1 LRCAKKIG
9 ETMMREFLSQYS
21 IVSLVFLAALWS
33 GGRGDSYTGELFGV
47 AGDALRGSA
56 DIQLGG
62 PASMQGNPV
71 NPEDFIDARLVRE
84 LDKSGFIDRL

>member
-1 LRCAKKIG
+1 M
-9 ETMMREFLSQYS
+9 TREFLSQYS
-21 IVSLVFLAALWS
+21 IVSLVFLAALWC
-33 GGRGDSYTGELFGV
+33 GGRGDSYTGELFSV

-71 NPEDFIDARLVRE
+71 NPEDFIDARWSVSLTRA
-84 LDKSGFIDRL
+84 DSSTAYKFRFN

>member
-1 LRCAKKIG
+1 
-9 ETMMREFLSQYS
+9 MMRDFLSQYS

-56 DIQLGG
+56 DI
-62 PASMQGNPV
+62 
-71 NPEDFIDARLVRE
+71 
-84 LDKSGFIDRL
+84 

>member
-1 LRCAKKIG
+1 LRCNKKIG
-9 ETMMREFLSQYS
+9 ETMTREFLSQYS

-62 PASMQGNPV
+62 TASMQGNPV
-71 NPEDFIDARLVRE
+71 NPKDFIDARLVPRA
-84 LDKSGFIDRL
+84 